1 MAVFF
6 LPPAGHSHSGVTFCF
21 NFMCF
26 PRWWK
31 PSSSFSLFLIYW
43 SKSNKLMYYHLQLV
57 AAAARSASHRPIT
70 SRRTDGNLCLS
81 GGRQQ
86 VGQQCIPAT
95 REDDHIPVFISK
107 RAGSRQGAGIS
118 TSARCL
124 HNHFWSAV
132 PSVGAPSA
140 ASGPAEDK
148 EMVWGL
154 IPLWDA
160 VLVELQHSEVRL

>member
-1 MAVFF
+1 
-6 LPPAGHSHSGVTFCF
+6 
-21 NFMCF
+21 
-26 PRWWK
+26 
-31 PSSSFSLFLIYW
+31 
-43 SKSNKLMYYHLQLV
+43 MYYHLQLV

-107 RAGSRQGAGIS
+107 RAGNRQRAGIS
-118 TSARCL
+118 TSAHCL

-140 ASGPAEDK
+140 VSGPAEDK

-160 VLVELQHSEVRL
+160 VLVELQHSEVRLYPVQITHWHLISAILMNRKVQLHVLHQLVLPKITFWPS